1 MPGLC
6 GYCRQ
11 KKVEKHKEKE
21 LGFAVTS
28 PVLFLLE
35 NKIIKNAQK
44 NKKIHNERK
53 QIDKMKNN
61 QYNILTYQISGNRA
75 SKMKL

>member
-1 MPGLC
+1 MRVSNGRGTHSQGPSRCLDYAGIA
-6 GYCRQ
+6 GR

-35 NKIIKNAQK
+35 NIIIKNAQK
-44 NKKIHNERK
+44 NKKIYMVSRQK
-53 QIDKMKNN
+53 
-61 QYNILTYQISGNRA
+61 LTLY
-75 SKMKL
+75 

>member
-1 MPGLC
+1 MQVSDGRGTHSQGPSRCLDYAGIA
-6 GYCRQ
+6 GRE
-11 KKVEKHKEKE
+11 KVEKHKEKE

-44 NKKIHNERK
+44 NKKIYMVSR
-53 QIDKMKNN
+53 
-61 QYNILTYQISGNRA
+61 
-75 SKMKL
+75 

>member
-6 GYCRQ
+6 LGIAGR

-28 PVLFLLE
+28 PVFLLE

-44 NKKIHNERK
+44 NKKIYMVSRQK
-53 QIDKMKNN
+53 
-61 QYNILTYQISGNRA
+61 LTSY
-75 SKMKL
+75 

>member
-1 MPGLC
+1 MPSRCLYYAGIA
-6 GYCRQ
+6 GR

-21 LGFAVTS
+21 LGFAVKS

-44 NKKIHNERK
+44 NKKYIWFHGK
-53 QIDKMKNN
+53 
-61 QYNILTYQISGNRA
+61 S
-75 SKMKL
+75 